1 MPTRQKKAPQGARGA
16 SPRPARTAPAPL
28 TPVAV
33 APSAPQGIGAVRVY
47 LSSREL
53 DTLHQVAR
61 EKGQSPSGILRQAF
75 RAYVNFQD

>member
-28 TPVAV
+28 TPVAAV
-33 APSAPQGIGAVRVY
+33 PSAPQGIGAVRVY

>member
-1 MPTRQKKAPQGARGA
+1 MPTRPKKAPQGARGA

-28 TPVAV
+28 TPVDA
-33 APSAPQGIGAVRVY
+33 APAAPQGIGAVRVY